1 MSRHDRLADALDAL
15 LVMPRGNSIQDK
27 QLINNLERLT
37 YQCTIDRCDFEPAL
51 QAIKNSEELKML
63 KMDQTIAR
71 SVEII
76 SQNQGQFIPQ
86 SVLGFRFES
95 PYVNVVL
102 SNTSAGNPKP
112 PETRIGL
119 FSFEAVHKM
128 FQQHDAKRSER
139 VRSTVFVCISMSLIA
154 GFWFWAHKKSQH

>member
-1 MSRHDRLADALDAL
+1 MSRHKRLADALDSL

-27 QLINNLERLT
+27 QLIDNLERLT
-37 YQCTIDRCDFEPAL
+37 YQCTFDGCDFEPAM

-63 KMDQTIAR
+63 KMDQTIVR

-76 SQNQGQFIPQ
+76 SQNQEQFIPQ

-95 PYVNVVL
+95 PYVNGVL
-102 SNTSAGNPKP
+102 SNTSVGKPKS

-119 FSFEAVHKM
+119 FSFEAIHKM
-128 FQQHDAKRSER
+128 FQQHDAKQSDMT
-139 VRSTVFVCISMSLIA
+139 RSTVFVCISMSLIA